1 MSQQQEQN
9 KPNDL
14 KHRKIR
20 MAISVGLGAGV
31 IWGIVGFLAY
41 YLQFTD
47 VGTSIY
53 AKPVLNPEY
62 VNTWKGHL
70 IGVLFF
76 VLFTLIAAFIYVFT
90 LTRFKGP
97 IAGIIYGVFLWAL
110 LFFAMNPLFHLT
122 NPVKELGWNTNSV
135 MISLYVLIGLFIGYS
150 LSAEF
155 NNQDEGNQ

>member
-1 MSQQQEQN
+1 MKNDAKQD

-41 YLQFTD
+41 YLQFTN

-53 AKPVLNPEY
+53 AKPLLNPDY
-62 VNTWKGHL
+62 VQTWQGHL
-70 IGVLFF
+70 VGLLFF
-76 VLFTLIAAFIYVFT
+76 VLYTLIAAFIYVFT

-97 IAGIIYGVFLWAL
+97 IAGIVYGIFLWAL
-110 LFFAMNPLFHLT
+110 LFFGLNSLFHLT
-122 NPVKELGWNTNSV
+122 KPIMKLGWTTNSV
-135 MISLYVLIGLFIGYS
+135 MFSLYVLIGLFIGYS

-155 NNQDEGNQ
+155 NNEDQGNQ